1 MAELYY
7 YKCDLLGRK
16 GKNGKRREAI
26 IDGDTID
33 VLADL
38 GFGVKI
44 ECRLRFA
51 GINTPESRTRNA
63 EEKVLGLAA
72 KKFLRDAIE
81 EADSLEFRSYGE
93 GKYGRVLADV
103 FTVKDEKK
111 THINALMVKK
121 GHARE
126 YHGGK
131 REPW

>member
-72 KKFLRDAIE
+72 KKFLKDAIE
-81 EADSLEFRSYGE
+81 KADSLEFRSYGE

-103 FTVKDEKK
+103 FTVKDEEK
-111 THINALMVKK
+111 THINALMVKE